1 MIREVDVPIRTQH
14 DCEDNQ
20 TLVSGIL
27 SSPADQIL
35 SHHSRRHIK
44 DLPLRM
50 HGDFSM
56 DQNGSR
62 NCTLQGVLW
71 PAGMQKVANK
81 SSSTLQI
88 ARPNRSEGA
97 MQEDAA
103 LTTAVLLPPPYQS
116 ITHTIVQLFRRPS
129 FVEM

>member
-1 MIREVDVPIRTQH
+1 
-14 DCEDNQ
+14 
-20 TLVSGIL
+20 
-27 SSPADQIL
+27 
-35 SHHSRRHIK
+35 
-44 DLPLRM
+44 
-50 HGDFSM
+50 
-56 DQNGSR
+56 
-62 NCTLQGVLW
+62 
-71 PAGMQKVANK
+71 MQKVANK

-116 ITHTIVQLFRRPS
+116 STHTIVQLFRRPS